1 MSITII
7 IVNNINNNNS
17 ISNNNNSIVDGNN
30 WVRAVPENTLG
41 AESFAKSFAG
51 KKVQAIFS
59 ISYREWQN
67 DTCFVRK
74 KHLGEF
80 NYYFRKYIDFSAEN
94 YSF

>member
-41 AESFAKSFAG
+41 AESFAK
-51 KKVQAIFS
+51 
-59 ISYREWQN
+59 
-67 DTCFVRK
+67 RK
-74 KHLGEF
+74 FCEEKSSSNF
-80 NYYFRKYIDFSAEN
+80 
-94 YSF
+94 

>member
-17 ISNNNNSIVDGNN
+17 INKNNNSIVDDYHK
-30 WVRAVPENTLG
+30 WVRAWLIVPENTLG
-41 AESFAKSFAG
+41 AESFAR

-59 ISYREWQN
+59 ISYPEWQN

-80 NYYFRKYIDFSAEN
+80 DYYFRKYIDFSAEN